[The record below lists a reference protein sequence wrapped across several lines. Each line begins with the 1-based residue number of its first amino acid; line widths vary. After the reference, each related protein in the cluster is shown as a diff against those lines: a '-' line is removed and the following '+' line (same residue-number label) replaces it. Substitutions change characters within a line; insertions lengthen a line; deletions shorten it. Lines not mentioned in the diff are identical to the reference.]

1 MAFEDTKPKTGY
13 RHSMAVNSRDL
24 ETDILIAGGGMIGL
38 TQAIALGQ
46 SGFSVTVVDPAPPE
60 TTLAP
65 EFDGRASALA
75 YTSCKLLE
83 ALGVWPTLAPDAEP
97 IREIRVS
104 DGDAPLFLHFD
115 HHDVGDEPL
124 GHMVENRHLR
134 HALHKTAASMNRIT
148 RLAPN
153 HITDVIRAESGVQ
166 ARLDDGRTVRARL
179 LIGAEG
185 RRSPSR
191 EEAGIN
197 TFERDYGQR
206 GIVVTV
212 THERPHQG
220 IAHER
225 FLPSGPFAILPLQ
238 KNRSS
243 IVWTERSALV
253 PSIMKLSDAAFDAE
267 LAKRFGGFLGNVHAT
282 RPRWQY
288 PLTLQVSDRFID
300 QRLALVGDAAHGIHP
315 IAGQGANLGIK
326 DVAALTET
334 LVNAARLGQDIG
346 SDAVLAR
353 YQRWRRVDTVTLSVV
368 TDALNH
374 LFSNDIAPIR
384 WARDI
389 GLGAVNRMP
398 PLKRFFMNHA
408 RGTVGQLPRLLTG
421 EAP

>member
-1 MAFEDTKPKTGY
+1 MTG
-13 RHSMAVNSRDL
+13 NSRDL
-24 ETDILIAGGGMIGL
+24 ETDILIAGGGIIGL
-38 TQAIALGQ
+38 TQAIALGR
-46 SGFSVTVVDPAPPE
+46 SGFTVMIVDPAPPE
-60 TTLAP
+60 TSLAP

-75 YTSCKLLE
+75 YTSCNLLE
-83 ALGVWPTLAPDAEP
+83 ALGVWPALAANAEP

-104 DGDAPLFLHFD
+104 DGDTPLFLHFD
-115 HHDVGDEPL
+115 HHDVGNEAL

-134 HALHKTAASMNRIT
+134 HALDKVARSMK
-148 RLAPN
+148 RLTPSAPN
-153 HITDVIRAESGVQ
+153 HITSVERTDAGVT

-191 EEAGIN
+191 EEAGIR
-197 TFERDYGQR
+197 TFERAYGQC
-206 GIVVTV
+206 GIVTTV

-225 FLPSGPFAILPLQ
+225 FLPSGPFAILPLRD
-238 KNRSS
+238 NRSS
-243 IVWTERSALV
+243 IVWTERTALV
-253 PSIMKLSDAAFDAE
+253 PAIMNLSTEAFDAE
-267 LAKRFGGFLGNVHAT
+267 LAKRFGGFLGAVHAT
-282 RPRWQY
+282 GPRWQY
-288 PLTLQVSDRFID
+288 PLSLQVCDRFID
-300 QRLALVGDAAHGIHP
+300 KRLALVGDAAHGIHP

-334 LVNAARLGQDIG
+334 LVNAARVGEDIG
-346 SDAVLAR
+346 SETVLAR

-408 RGTVGQLPRLLTG
+408 RGTVGHLPRLLTG
-421 EAP
+421 ETP